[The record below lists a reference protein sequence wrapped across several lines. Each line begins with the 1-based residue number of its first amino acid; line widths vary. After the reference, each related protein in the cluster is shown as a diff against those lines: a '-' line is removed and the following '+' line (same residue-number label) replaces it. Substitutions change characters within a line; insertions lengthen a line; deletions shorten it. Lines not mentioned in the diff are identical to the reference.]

1 MKLTVLRIFLAV
13 AEEGS
18 ISAAA
23 VRLNTTQPT
32 LSRQLMELE
41 SELGCR
47 LFERGHRKMTLT
59 AEGRFLRRRAQEI
72 GELVERTLAA
82 FAGTSRDIAGDVMV
96 GGGET
101 RAMHLLARAAC
112 RLRERHPHVTVHL
125 VSGNAGDITD
135 RLDRG
140 LVDLGLFIGPV
151 DLSRWDWM
159 RLPAVDRWGVLM
171 RRDHPLASHAVIRPG
186 DLAGCPLVVSRQ
198 ALHSR
203 ELSDWF
209 AGRGTADPAT
219 GGDSEQRVH
228 VAATYNLLYNAS
240 LMVEEGL
247 GSCLCLDGIVA
258 AGPDSPLCFRP
269 LEPALEVG
277 VSLAWK
283 QHQLFSPA
291 VRVFLEEVRAVCRME
306 AGAGPAGGTK
316 DSAVPAGG
324 AEERADT
331 AAAAANQDDAAR
343 PESDPAASRNH
354 KEAAARGSA
363 ASSKV
368 QRGPGPAIS

>member
-1 MKLTVLRIFLAV
+1 MKLAVLRIFLAV

-32 LSRQLMELE
+32 LSRHLMELE
-41 SELGCR
+41 NELGCR

-72 GELVERTLAA
+72 GELVERTRAA

-112 RLRERHPHVTVHL
+112 RIRERHPHVTVHL
-125 VSGNAGDITD
+125 VSGNAEDISD

-140 LVDLGLFIGPV
+140 LVDLGLFIEPV

-171 RRDHPLASHAVIRPG
+171 RRDHLLASHAVIRPG
-186 DLAGCPLVVSRQ
+186 DLTGCPLVVSQQ

-203 ELSDWF
+203 EFSDWF
-209 AGRGTADPAT
+209 AGRGTAAPAHGADP
-219 GGDSEQRVH
+219 GQRVH

-247 GSCLCLDGIVA
+247 GCCLCLDGIVA

-291 VRVFLEEVRAVCRME
+291 VRVFLEEVRAVCRTE
-306 AGAGPAGGTK
+306 AGAGGTK
-316 DSAVPAGG
+316 DHADPAGG
-324 AEERADT
+324 AEDADP
-331 AAAAANQDDAAR
+331 AAAAAERDDAAG
-343 PESDPAASRNH
+343 PESDPAAS
-354 KEAAARGSA
+354 
-363 ASSKV
+363 
-368 QRGPGPAIS
+368 